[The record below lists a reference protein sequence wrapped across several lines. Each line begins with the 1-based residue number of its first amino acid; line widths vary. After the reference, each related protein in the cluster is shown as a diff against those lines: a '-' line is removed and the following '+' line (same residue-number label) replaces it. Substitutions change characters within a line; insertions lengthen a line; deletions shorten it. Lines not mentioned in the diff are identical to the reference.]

1 MQLAC
6 GAELLP
12 DTFLLLLT
20 HNAGILSSSSQQQRA
35 GTGAPAA
42 AAAALSEEE
51 PLVLPLSELLAVKRC
66 AEPSLPEGAGVW
78 VSTQAIPTVGFVATN
93 HSRLF
98 VLERVALE
106 SWQ

>member
-1 MQLAC
+1 M
-6 GAELLP
+6 
-12 DTFLLLLT
+12 
-20 HNAGILSSSSQQQRA
+20 
-35 GTGAPAA
+35 
-42 AAAALSEEE
+42 
-51 PLVLPLSELLAVKRC
+51 LPLSELLAVKRC